1 MEKKDKKELKKR
13 YLIWLYKTTKE
24 AFDRIERKFTQLEI
38 DRFILKELRKLDQD
52 KKARRFIEEFNEYI
66 QNKEK
71 EAINLK
77 GENKDFPAI
86 AGSRHR
92 REKPDYS
99 FLALK
104 LKAIEKAIISKL
116 GKAEL
121 RKIKDIYTQEMLR
134 RIIEERALKAR

>member
-1 MEKKDKKELKKR
+1 MEKKDKKDLEKR
-13 YLIWLYKTTKE
+13 YLAWLYKTTKE

-38 DRFILKELRKLDQD
+38 DRFILKELIKSDKD

-66 QNKEK
+66 RSKEK
-71 EAINLK
+71 EAIHLK
-77 GENKDFPAI
+77 YKNKDL
-86 AGSRHR
+86 
-92 REKPDYS
+92 KPDYR

-104 LKAIEKAIISKL
+104 LRAIEKAITRKL

-134 RIIEERALKAR
+134 RIIEERAVKT